1 MLRLGA
7 VSGGSR
13 TFHAPRDDGVLI
25 ELNDVVVSY
34 SRGALA
40 LRQHIA
46 LPAVGGV
53 SLSVKVRE
61 SVGLVGES
69 GSGKTSLGRSIMRL
83 APLTSG
89 QISVVEPYTGDA
101 AGSGRTARR
110 LARSV
115 QIIFQDP
122 YSSLDPRHSVE
133 RIINDAMRVHRLA
146 PRFERSELT
155 ADLLERVG
163 LAAAFAKR
171 YPHELSGGQR
181 QRVCIARALA
191 VQPQLIICDEP
202 TSALDVSIQAQVIE
216 LLQDLQERED
226 LTFLFITHDLA
237 LLPQLVSNVAV
248 MYLGRLVEVGP
259 TRAVLDSP
267 RHPYTVSLVSA
278 APVLG
283 QRRVRSTSRLLKP
296 DDAAD
301 GAMESAAASVPA
313 AGSTRRWTPTRPGSA
328 RRNRPLWR
336 EPRLRSDQ
344 TPDAGWAAGRLPLRR
359 ADRGPAALHRRVA
372 GASTEICRETRH
384 IGAIPVQI

>member
-1 MLRLGA
+1 MLRLGTA
-7 VSGGSR
+7 SGGSR
-13 TFHAPRDDGVLI
+13 TFHAARDDGVLL
-25 ELNDVVVSY
+25 ELSDVVVSY

-40 LRQHIA
+40 LRQHEG

-53 SLSVKVRE
+53 SLSVRVRQ

-89 QISVVEPYTGDA
+89 RISVAEPGTAGAD
-101 AGSGRTARR
+101 GSGRVARR

-133 RIINDAMRVHRLA
+133 RIISDAMRVHRLA
-146 PRFERSELT
+146 ARAERSART

-163 LAAAFAKR
+163 LPAAFAKR

-191 VQPQLIICDEP
+191 VQPKVIICDEP

-216 LLQDLQERED
+216 LLQDLQESED

-237 LLPQLVSNVAV
+237 LLPQLVSSVAV

-259 TRAVLDSP
+259 TREVLDNP

-301 GAMESAAASVPA
+301 GATEGCTFRPRCWLYPTLDAEQARRCEEESPDLPQTPVEIGRRAACHFEDLVEARQPA
-313 AGSTRRWTPTRPGSA
+313 A
-328 RRNRPLWR
+328 
-336 EPRLRSDQ
+336 
-344 TPDAGWAAGRLPLRR
+344 
-359 ADRGPAALHRRVA
+359 
-372 GASTEICRETRH
+372 I
-384 IGAIPVQI
+384 

>member
-1 MLRLGA
+1 MRRTAVLRLGGA
-7 VSGGSR
+7 SGGAR
-13 TFHAPRDDGVLI
+13 TFHAPRDDGVLL
-25 ELNDVVVSY
+25 ELSDVVVSY

-40 LRQHIA
+40 LRQHDA

-89 QISVVEPYTGDA
+89 RISVVEPDAGDA
-101 AGSGRTARR
+101 TGSGRAARR

-133 RIINDAMRVHRLA
+133 RIISDAMRVHRLA
-146 PRFERSELT
+146 PRSERSERT
-155 ADLLERVG
+155 GELLERVG
-163 LAAAFAKR
+163 LPAAFAQR

-191 VQPQLIICDEP
+191 VRPQVIICDEP

-216 LLQDLQERED
+216 LLQDLQQQED

-237 LLPQLVSNVAV
+237 LLPQLVSDVAV

-296 DDAAD
+296 DDATDDTAAGCSFRPRCWLYPTLD
-301 GAMESAAASVPA
+301 AEQARRCEEDSPALDEIPVAVGRRAACHFEDLIESRQPA
-313 AGSTRRWTPTRPGSA
+313 ATTAPQG
-328 RRNRPLWR
+328 N
-336 EPRLRSDQ
+336 
-344 TPDAGWAAGRLPLRR
+344 
-359 ADRGPAALHRRVA
+359 
-372 GASTEICRETRH
+372 
-384 IGAIPVQI
+384 

>member
-1 MLRLGA
+1 MLKLGA
-7 VSGGSR
+7 ATGGHR
-13 TFHAPRDDGVLI
+13 TFHTPRDDGVL
-25 ELNDVVVSY
+25 LDLSDVVVSY

-40 LRQHIA
+40 LRQHDA

-53 SLSVKVRE
+53 SLAVRVRE

-89 QISVVEPYTGDA
+89 QISVVEPAVDEA
-101 AGSGRTARR
+101 AGSGRAARR

-133 RIINDAMRVHRLA
+133 RIISDAMRVHRLA
-146 PRFERSELT
+146 TRTERTERT
-155 ADLLERVG
+155 ANLLERVG

-191 VQPQLIICDEP
+191 VQPRVIICDEP

-216 LLQDLQERED
+216 LLQDLQESED

-237 LLPQLVSNVAV
+237 LLPQLVSSVAV

-259 TRAVLDSP
+259 TREVLDSP

-301 GAMESAAASVPA
+301 GTTMGCSFRP
-313 AGSTRRWTPTRPGSA
+313 RCWLYPTLDTEQA
-328 RRNRPLWR
+328 RRCEEDSPTL
-336 EPRLRSDQ
+336 EA
-344 TPDAGWAAGRLPLRR
+344 TPVDIARR
-359 ADRGPAALHRRVA
+359 AACHHEDLIESRRPPT
-372 GASTEICRETRH
+372 G
-384 IGAIPVQI
+384 

>member
-1 MLRLGA
+1 MLRLRA

-25 ELNDVVVSY
+25 ELSDVVVSY

-40 LRQHIA
+40 LRQHAA

-89 QISVVEPYTGDA
+89 QISVVEPETGSA
-101 AGSGRTARR
+101 TGSGRTARR

-133 RIINDAMRVHRLA
+133 RIVNDAMRVHRLA
-146 PRFERSELT
+146 PRSERSELT

-191 VQPQLIICDEP
+191 VQAQVIICDEP

-216 LLQDLQERED
+216 LLQDLQEQED

-259 TRAVLDSP
+259 TRAVLDNP

-301 GAMESAAASVPA
+301 GATVGCSFRPRCWLYPTLDADQARLCEEESPTL
-313 AGSTRRWTPTRPGSA
+313 AGTPV
-328 RRNRPLWR
+328 
-336 EPRLRSDQ
+336 EIDQ
-344 TPDAGWAAGRLPLRR
+344 IPMQAGRR
-359 ADRGPAALHRRVA
+359 AACHFEELTGDRQPSIA
-372 GASTEICRETRH
+372 G
-384 IGAIPVQI
+384 

>member
-1 MLRLGA
+1 MLKGRA
-7 VSGGSR
+7 HGSRR
-13 TFHAPRDDGVLI
+13 TFHAPRQDGVLL
-25 ELNDVVVSY
+25 ELSDVVVSY
-34 SRGALA
+34 SRGALT
-40 LRQHIA
+40 LRQQET

-53 SLSVKVRE
+53 SLSLRVRE

-69 GSGKTSLGRSIMRL
+69 GSGKTSLGRAIMRL

-89 QISVVEPYTGDA
+89 RISVVEPDS
-101 AGSGRTARR
+101 AGADGSRRVARR

-133 RIINDAMRVHRLA
+133 RIISDAMRVHRLA
-146 PRFERSELT
+146 SRSERSSLT

-191 VQPQLIICDEP
+191 VQPKVIICDEP

-216 LLQDLQERED
+216 LLQDLQESED

-237 LLPQLVSNVAV
+237 LLPQLVSSVAV

-259 TRAVLDSP
+259 TREVLDSP

-301 GAMESAAASVPA
+301 GATVGCRFRP
-313 AGSTRRWTPTRPGSA
+313 RCWLHPTLDAEQA
-328 RRNRPLWR
+328 RRCEEDAPGL
-336 EPRLRSDQ
+336 EG
-344 TPDAGWAAGRLPLRR
+344 TPVAVGRR
-359 ADRGPAALHRRVA
+359 AACHFEDLVEARQPATT
-372 GASTEICRETRH
+372 G
-384 IGAIPVQI
+384 

>member
-1 MLRLGA
+1 MLRMGA
-7 VSGGSR
+7 GSGGNRS
-13 TFHAPRDDGVLI
+13 FHAPRQDGVLL
-25 ELNDVVVSY
+25 ELSDVVVSY

-40 LRQHIA
+40 LRQHDA

-89 QISVVEPYTGDA
+89 RISVVEPGAGDGT
-101 AGSGRTARR
+101 GSGRVARR

-133 RIINDAMRVHRLA
+133 RIISDAMRVHGLA
-146 PRFERSELT
+146 PRPERSERT
-155 ADLLERVG
+155 VDLLERVG

-191 VQPQLIICDEP
+191 VRPQVIICDEP

-216 LLQDLQERED
+216 LLQALQEQED

-237 LLPQLVSNVAV
+237 LLPQLVSSVAV

-283 QRRVRSTSRLLKP
+283 QRRIRSTSRLLKP
-296 DDAAD
+296 DDTAD
-301 GAMESAAASVPA
+301 GATKGCSFRP
-313 AGSTRRWTPTRPGSA
+313 RCWLYPTLDAEQA
-328 RRNRPLWR
+328 RRCEEDSPAL
-336 EPRLRSDQ
+336 EE
-344 TPDAGWAAGRLPLRR
+344 TPVAVGQRAACHFDDLVESRQPSTAG
-359 ADRGPAALHRRVA
+359 
-372 GASTEICRETRH
+372 
-384 IGAIPVQI
+384 

>member
-1 MLRLGA
+1 MLSLGRA
-7 VSGGSR
+7 SGGR
-13 TFHAPRDDGVLI
+13 RLFHGPRDDGVLL
-25 ELNDVVVSY
+25 ELSDVVVSY
-34 SRGALA
+34 ARGALA
-40 LRQHIA
+40 LRQQAA
-46 LPAVGGV
+46 LPAVDGV

-89 QISVVEPYTGDA
+89 QISVVEPDTGGGDPR
-101 AGSGRTARR
+101 RTARR

-133 RIINDAMRVHRLA
+133 RIISEAMRVHRLGQ
-146 PRFERSELT
+146 RSERSDVT
-155 ADLLERVG
+155 VNLLERVG

-191 VQPQLIICDEP
+191 VQPQVIICDEP

-216 LLQDLQERED
+216 LLQDLHEQED

-237 LLPQLVSNVAV
+237 LLPQLVSSVAV
-248 MYLGRLVEVGP
+248 MYLGKLVEVGP

-267 RHPYTVSLVSA
+267 RHPYTVSLVAA

-296 DDAAD
+296 DDAVD
-301 GAMESAAASVPA
+301 GATVGCSFRP
-313 AGSTRRWTPTRPGSA
+313 RCWLYPTLDSEQA
-328 RRNRPLWR
+328 RLCEEQSPTLGQAPV
-336 EPRLRSDQ
+336 EV
-344 TPDAGWAAGRLPLRR
+344 GRR
-359 ADRGPAALHRRVA
+359 AACHFENLVESRQPATA
-372 GASTEICRETRH
+372 G
-384 IGAIPVQI
+384 

>member
-7 VSGGSR
+7 ASGGRR
-13 TFHAPRDDGVLI
+13 TFHAPGQDGVLL
-25 ELNDVVVSY
+25 ELSDVVVSY

-40 LRQHIA
+40 LRQHDA

-89 QISVVEPYTGDA
+89 RISVVEPGTGDA
-101 AGSGRTARR
+101 NDSGRVARR

-122 YSSLDPRHSVE
+122 YSSLDPRHSVG
-133 RIINDAMRVHRLA
+133 RIISDAMRVHRLA
-146 PRFERSELT
+146 PRAERPERT

-191 VQPQLIICDEP
+191 AQPKVIICDEP

-216 LLQDLQERED
+216 LLQDLQESED

-301 GAMESAAASVPA
+301 GATEGCSFRP
-313 AGSTRRWTPTRPGSA
+313 RCWLYPTLEADQA
-328 RRNRPLWR
+328 RRC
-336 EPRLRSDQ
+336 EADS
-344 TPDAGWAAGRLPLRR
+344 PDLGGTQVAVGRR
-359 ADRGPAALHRRVA
+359 AACHFEDLLEAQQPATAPRQH
-372 GASTEICRETRH
+372 
-384 IGAIPVQI
+384 

>member
-1 MLRLGA
+1 MLKLGTA
-7 VSGGSR
+7 SGGDR
-13 TFHAPRDDGVLI
+13 TFHTPRDDGVL
-25 ELNDVVVSY
+25 LDLSDVVVSY

-40 LRQHIA
+40 LRQHEA

-53 SLSVKVRE
+53 SLAVRVRE

-89 QISVVEPYTGDA
+89 QISVVEPASDEA
-101 AGSGRTARR
+101 AGSGRAARR

-133 RIINDAMRVHRLA
+133 RIIGDAMRVHRLA
-146 PRFERSELT
+146 ARAERSERT

-163 LAAAFAKR
+163 LPAAFARR

-191 VQPQLIICDEP
+191 VQPRVIICDEP

-216 LLQDLQERED
+216 LLQDLQESED

-248 MYLGRLVEVGP
+248 MYLGKLVEVGP
-259 TRAVLDSP
+259 TRDVLDSP

-283 QRRVRSTSRLLKP
+283 QRRIRSTSRLLRP

-301 GAMESAAASVPA
+301 GAT
-313 AGSTRRWTPTRPGSA
+313 AGCSFRPRCWLYPTLDSEQA
-328 RRNRPLWR
+328 RRCEEDSPAL
-336 EPRLRSDQ
+336 EV
-344 TPDAGWAAGRLPLRR
+344 TPVDIGRR
-359 ADRGPAALHRRVA
+359 AACHHEDLIESRRPPT
-372 GASTEICRETRH
+372 S
-384 IGAIPVQI
+384 

>member
-1 MLRLGA
+1 M
-7 VSGGSR
+7 
-13 TFHAPRDDGVLI
+13 FHAPRDDGVL
-25 ELNDVVVSY
+25 LDLSDVVVSY
-34 SRGALA
+34 ARGALA
-40 LRQHIA
+40 LRQHDA
-46 LPAVGGV
+46 LPAVDGV
-53 SLSVKVRE
+53 SMSVRVRE

-89 QISVVEPYTGDA
+89 RISVVEPDTGDDG
-101 AGSGRTARR
+101 GSGRVARR

-133 RIINDAMRVHRLA
+133 RIVNDAMRVHQLA
-146 PRFERSELT
+146 RRSERSEVT
-155 ADLLERVG
+155 AHLLERVG
-163 LAAAFAKR
+163 LPAAFARR

-191 VQPQLIICDEP
+191 VQPRVIICDEP

-216 LLQDLQERED
+216 LLQDLQEQED

-259 TRAVLDSP
+259 TRAVLDNP

-301 GAMESAAASVPA
+301 GATTGCSFRP
-313 AGSTRRWTPTRPGSA
+313 RCWLYPTLEGDQA
-328 RRNRPLWR
+328 RRCEEDSPELDGTPV
-336 EPRLRSDQ
+336 EVGAAPTPAGPR
-344 TPDAGWAAGRLPLRR
+344 AACHFQDLT
-359 ADRGPAALHRRVA
+359 ADRQARP
-372 GASTEICRETRH
+372 S
-384 IGAIPVQI
+384 